1 MTLSE
6 DTIRISLGFGGIYRI
21 VCDIIYSARDMAFRG
36 ISTTS
41 LTTTGVALK
50 ILSYTCDIYLLFDE
64 DLIFIFPNFPMEA
77 VIGTNDI
84 YLPVQ
89 LLQETFSCSW
99 VTLSFCFPTKLDF
112 LCSRTKQLQQD
123 LGAEASTLANLG
135 TRCFIYCTG
144 FAYYMSADEVF
155 DIGTYQLVLFLVDAS
170 WGSQGVTGLLV
181 VCSVS
186 ENILLGFV
194 ECYLKIIEISLPHD
208 WPTSDY
214 FIFWDYAPLR
224 QIFKIISATVLIFSS
239 SVLPLLTDW
248 LKGGSDMTFLV
259 LHASMAPP
267 LVNLLDYVEANL
279 ANIQIISAVIHAS
292 MLPFK
297 SDSVFILEITG
308 NIFLTFTVLFQVMSI
323 SYNIQNHIQ
332 TCLETIM
339 PDLQFNFFKAPI
351 HLNFLRCLMSHPPSI
366 SGLTAVI
373 LVQSRILYT
382 LQDATV
388 SYIFSDWIKGGF
400 LCSDI
405 FYRFA
410 TLYVFTF
417 VTQWYSDF
425 TRNGITL
432 LISPRIADIHC
443 LSRCYSFETR

>member
-112 LCSRTKQLQQD
+112 LCSCTEQLRQD
-123 LGAEASTLANLG
+123 LGTETSTLANLG

-144 FAYYMSADEVF
+144 FAYMSADEVF

-194 ECYLKIIEISLPHD
+194 ECYLKIIE
-208 WPTSDY
+208 TS
-214 FIFWDYAPLR
+214 
-224 QIFKIISATVLIFSS
+224 
-239 SVLPLLTDW
+239 
-248 LKGGSDMTFLV
+248 
-259 LHASMAPP
+259 
-267 LVNLLDYVEANL
+267 
-279 ANIQIISAVIHAS
+279 
-292 MLPFK
+292 
-297 SDSVFILEITG
+297 
-308 NIFLTFTVLFQVMSI
+308 
-323 SYNIQNHIQ
+323 
-332 TCLETIM
+332 
-339 PDLQFNFFKAPI
+339 
-351 HLNFLRCLMSHPPSI
+351 
-366 SGLTAVI
+366 
-373 LVQSRILYT
+373 
-382 LQDATV
+382 
-388 SYIFSDWIKGGF
+388 
-400 LCSDI
+400 
-405 FYRFA
+405 
-410 TLYVFTF
+410 
-417 VTQWYSDF
+417 
-425 TRNGITL
+425 
-432 LISPRIADIHC
+432 
-443 LSRCYSFETR
+443 